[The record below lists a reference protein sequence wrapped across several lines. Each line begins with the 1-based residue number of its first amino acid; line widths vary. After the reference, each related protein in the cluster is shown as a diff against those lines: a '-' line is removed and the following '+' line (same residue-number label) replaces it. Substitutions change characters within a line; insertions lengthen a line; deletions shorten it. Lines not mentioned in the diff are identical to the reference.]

1 MEKFAWP
8 AVVIILGLAF
18 IFTFRRQ
25 LGALIDRIQS
35 ISREGIQTSQTQL
48 SPDKKTSTAEE
59 LMRSFDSP
67 LLRET
72 EKNITAELEGRGLA
86 NSLGAIPVL
95 IRHLAQAQIYVW
107 FEYYYQQIWGSQ
119 LAILNYLNVSLTG
132 ETRETLVSFYT
143 AAAKLYPAVFQKYP
157 FESYLSFLTTNKLIV
172 EENGRFKITVLGR
185 EFLTYLASTG
195 KTTNKL
201 Y

>member
-8 AVVIILGLAF
+8 MAVLFLGIGFMII
-18 IFTFRRQ
+18 FRRP
-25 LGALIDRIQS
+25 LEALISRIQS

-48 SPDKKTSTAEE
+48 PPDKKTSTAEE

-72 EKNITAELEGRGLA
+72 EKDIKKDLEERGLA
-86 NSLGAIPVL
+86 NSLDAIPVL
-95 IRHLAQAQIYVW
+95 IRHFAQLKIYLW

-119 LAILNYLNVSLTG
+119 LAILNYLNVSPTG
-132 ETRETLVSFYT
+132 ETMETLVSFYT
-143 AAAKLYPAVFQKYP
+143 AAAKLYPAAFQKYP
-157 FESYLSFLTTNKLIV
+157 FKSYLDFLITCKLIV